1 MYNLDAYISDFLT
14 NHKQLSAQGLGE
26 FTVVDGQ
33 APNGS
38 PLIEFSQKKNVVTSD
53 ELVSFISESQ
63 GKNKI
68 VTGFD
73 IESHFNQVKQFINI
87 GTPWKIPGYGQLQ
100 MNKNREYEFSQ
111 QVASEHILHERS
123 RTKQAASEAH
133 YQTYD
138 IANPNAGRTGNT
150 GVIVLT
156 LFIILALGAG
166 GYYFYAN
173 RNSTNAPAAAKD
185 TTATLTDTVVSV
197 PSSSN
202 MNNTVTATQPPVI
215 SNTTPATATSS
226 SAGASGYRFVLNRT
240 ANAVYA
246 MKRFSQLKEYGA
258 KVYMD
263 SAKQDNGSLYKIY
276 LIKDAP
282 ASDTTR
288 LKDSLTKYYG
298 KPVTIER

>member
-38 PLIEFSQKKNVVTSD
+38 SLVAFSPNKNAVTSD

-73 IESHFNQVKQFINI
+73 IESHLNQVKQFINI

-100 MNKNREYEFSQ
+100 MNKSREYEFSQ
-111 QVASEHILHERS
+111 QVPSEHILHERS
-123 RTKQAASEAH
+123 RTKQAANEAH

-173 RNSTNAPAAAKD
+173 RNDTNVATATKD
-185 TTATLTDTVVSV
+185 TTASLTDTVVSV
-197 PSSSN
+197 PSPVTNDTAVSSK
-202 MNNTVTATQPPVI
+202 PPVTGNVT
-215 SNTTPATATSS
+215 SAVTSS
-226 SAGASGYRFVLNRT
+226 SAGVSGYHFVLNKT
-240 ANAVYA
+240 PNPVYA
-246 MKRFSQLKEYGA
+246 MKRFSQLKLYGA

-263 SAKQDNGSLYKIY
+263 STKQGNNSLYKIY
-276 LIKDAP
+276 LVKEAS
-282 ASDTTR
+282 ASDTAK

-298 KPVTIER
+298 KPVTIDK